1 MKCLLE
7 VVAKGR
13 GPVRWTD
20 VTGDGI
26 PDKPWKYSNTAYGL
40 VRVLLPFVL
49 SHDELQ
55 ATFGGSSAYCLS
67 HTAQLNDVVS
77 SRFRDYLFD
86 DVLGPAGVQGSF
98 YPQGDGIDDYALV
111 YNKAN
116 TSQPGGAP
124 REDFYLHAGAGYLAI
139 SGANYARFLSQLDA
153 GLIVPKALADQM
165 KGVPDNRMG
174 FDTSIT
180 GTLGEYVW
188 KNGGCPSDH
197 GTKPGCSSLG
207 IVFPNGVQA
216 YVAINS
222 SNNTYA
228 ATYGGL
234 DEVMQGAFDEA
245 LL

>member
-1 MKCLLE
+1 M
-7 VVAKGR
+7 
-13 GPVRWTD
+13 
-20 VTGDGI
+20 
-26 PDKPWKYSNTAYGL
+26 
-40 VRVLLPFVL
+40 LLPFVL

-67 HTAQLNDVVS
+67 HTAQLNDIVS
-77 SRFRDYLFD
+77 SRFRDYVFD
-86 DVLGPAGVQGSF
+86 DVLGPAGVQASF

-124 REDFYLHAGAGYLAI
+124 ARGLLPARRSGLPGDL
-139 SGANYARFLSQLDA
+139 GANYARFLSQLDA

-188 KNGGCPSDH
+188 KNGGCPSAN